1 MPPKF
6 QCLHPLPVVASLAIV
21 RNVIWIGRIISIPL
35 GLLLLVLLLLTLF
48 TVQVSD
54 TFLKPSYYTK
64 QIVEGDLYEFALND
78 LLTSALD
85 EARDLPPSEFSLD
98 GNPIKTSGL
107 STEQI
112 VQAINRAIPP
122 EYIQDLVEQS
132 FDQLGGYLTAERDEF
147 ELTLRVGEQ
156 VAIIVDEVKALL
168 READTYS
175 LLFDETVEPE
185 IRDAVQV
192 ELPLGAKASPDQLVQ
207 AARHIVPADWVQQ
220 MVEDT
225 LDEVTAYM
233 IGKSETFEVGIN
245 LSDRID
251 IALDEV
257 KSILRDLDA
266 ADLLYD
272 EVIEPIVVDSLGA
285 TADLTFGVSVTEE
298 EILGALRQVAP
309 TEWVEEQVELVID
322 EAGPYLAGKTDS
334 FSVDISLVEN
344 KRLASNIIVDM
355 VEAKLT
361 ALIDE
366 LPMCRTVAEAVA
378 TTRGGAGLLPACA
391 PPNVDLGEL
400 IEMSGI
406 DIDDTVQR
414 SVLGPVP
421 NMVSF
426 SETRIISAL
435 NVAGAGDNVE
445 LLDKFRGFLRDG
457 CVYTERDLV
466 RPRPEGALCPSIYH
480 EEISDGVDNVRS
492 FLSDGFTYTHID
504 FRRDLW
510 ELRDGV
516 DANAPLDPPRVEL
529 LFIPN
534 TAMDILDLSRNW
546 LSWTR
551 DNKWIFYLTLILLL
565 VVIGFLG
572 GRGWWG
578 RLIYA
583 ASFLLITSVILIL
596 AFGPVY
602 GTVTSGQF
610 EEQREEAIQE
620 IIEDVD
626 TKLPSTSRLAFDK
639 GFDMAESVVND
650 FSSGMRTSAIT
661 LAFISITA
669 IAATVFKNTIVSAI
683 SSMTSD
689 SIF

>member
-1 MPPKF
+1 M
-6 QCLHPLPVVASLAIV
+6 
-21 RNVIWIGRIISIPL
+21 IWIGRIISVPL
-35 GLLLLVLLLLTLF
+35 GLLLSVLLLLTLF
-48 TVQVSD
+48 TVQVSN
-54 TFLKPSYYTK
+54 TFLEPSYYTE
-64 QIVEGDLYEFALND
+64 QFAEADLYEFALND

-98 GNPIKTSGL
+98 ENPIKTSDL

-112 VQAINRAIPP
+112 VQAINRAVPP

-132 FDQLGGYLTAERDEF
+132 FDQFGGYLTAERDEF
-147 ELTLRVGEQ
+147 ELTLRAGEQ

-168 READTYS
+168 READAYS
-175 LLFDETVEPE
+175 LLFDEAVEPE
-185 IRDAVQV
+185 IRDAVQI
-192 ELPLGAKASPDQLVQ
+192 ELPLGAEASPDQLVQ
-207 AARHIVPADWVQQ
+207 AAQRIVPADWVLQL
-220 MVEDT
+220 VEDT
-225 LDEVTAYM
+225 LDEVTTYM

-251 IALDEV
+251 IALVEV
-257 KSILRDLDA
+257 KSILRDMDA

-272 EVIEPIVVDSLGA
+272 QVIELIVVDSLGA
-285 TADLTFGVSVTEE
+285 TTDLTFGVSVTEA
-298 EILGALRQVAP
+298 EILGALREAAP

-322 EAGPYLAGKTDS
+322 EAAPYMAGKTDS

-355 VEAKLT
+355 VEEKLT
-361 ALIDE
+361 TLIDE
-366 LPMCRTVAEAVA
+366 LPACRTVAEAVA
-378 TTRGGAGLLPACA
+378 ATRGGAGLLPACA
-391 PPNVDLGEL
+391 PPNVALDEL
-400 IEMSGI
+400 IQLSGI
-406 DIDDTVQR
+406 DIGDTVQR

-426 SETRIISAL
+426 SETRILSAL
-435 NVAGAGDNVE
+435 NVAGAGDNVD

-480 EEISDGVDNVRS
+480 EQISDRVDDVRS

-504 FRRDLW
+504 FRRDLGK
-510 ELRDGV
+510 LNDL
-516 DANAPLDPPRVEL
+516 DSNSPLDPPRVEL
-529 LFIPN
+529 LFIPD
-534 TAMDILDLSRNW
+534 TAISILDLSRNW

-551 DNKWIFYLTLILLL
+551 DNRWIFYLPLVLLL
-565 VVIGFLG
+565 AVIGFLG

-583 ASFLLITSVILIL
+583 ASFLLVTAAILVI

-610 EEQREEAIQE
+610 DDQREEAIQE
-620 IIEDVD
+620 INEDVD
-626 TKLPSTSRLAFDK
+626 TKLPSTSRLALDK
-639 GFDMAESVVND
+639 GFDMAESVAND
-650 FSSGMRTSAIT
+650 FSSGIRTSAIT
-661 LAFISITA
+661 LAFISIIA
-669 IAATVFKNTIVSAI
+669 IAATVFKNTIVTAI
-683 SSMTSD
+683 SSMTSNVGRKD
-689 SIF
+689 DERG

>member
-1 MPPKF
+1 M
-6 QCLHPLPVVASLAIV
+6 
-21 RNVIWIGRIISIPL
+21 IWIGRIISVPL
-35 GLLLLVLLLLTLF
+35 GLLLSVLLLLTLF
-48 TVQVSD
+48 TVQVSN
-54 TFLKPSYYTK
+54 TFLKPSYYTE
-64 QIVEGDLYEFALND
+64 QFAEADLYEFALND

-98 GNPIKTSGL
+98 ENPIKTSDL

-112 VQAINRAIPP
+112 VQAINRAVPP

-132 FDQLGGYLTAERDEF
+132 FDQFGGYLTAERDEF
-147 ELTLRVGEQ
+147 ELTLRAGEQ

-168 READTYS
+168 READAYS
-175 LLFDETVEPE
+175 LLFDEAVEPK
-185 IRDAVQV
+185 IRDAVQI
-192 ELPLGAKASPDQLVQ
+192 ELPLGAEASPDQLVQ
-207 AARHIVPADWVQQ
+207 AAQRIVPADWVLQL
-220 MVEDT
+220 VEDT
-225 LDEVTAYM
+225 LDEVTTYM

-251 IALDEV
+251 IALVEV
-257 KSILRDLDA
+257 KSILRDMDA

-272 EVIEPIVVDSLGA
+272 QVIEPIVVDSLGA
-285 TADLTFGVSVTEE
+285 TTDLTFGVSVTEA
-298 EILGALRQVAP
+298 EILGALREAAP

-322 EAGPYLAGKTDS
+322 EAAPYMAGKTDS

-355 VEAKLT
+355 VEEKLT
-361 ALIDE
+361 TLIDE
-366 LPMCRTVAEAVA
+366 LPACRTVAEAVA
-378 TTRGGAGLLPACA
+378 ATRGGAGLLPACA
-391 PPNVDLGEL
+391 PPNVALDEL
-400 IEMSGI
+400 IQLSGI
-406 DIDDTVQR
+406 DIGDTVQR

-426 SETRIISAL
+426 SETRILSAL
-435 NVAGAGDNVE
+435 NVAGAGGNVD

-480 EEISDGVDNVRS
+480 EQISDRVDDVRS

-504 FRRDLW
+504 FRRDLGK
-510 ELRDGV
+510 LNDL
-516 DANAPLDPPRVEL
+516 DSNSPLDPPRVEL
-529 LFIPN
+529 LFIPD
-534 TAMDILDLSRNW
+534 TAISIWDLSRNW

-551 DNKWIFYLTLILLL
+551 DNRWIFYLPLVLLL
-565 VVIGFLG
+565 AVIGFLG

-583 ASFLLITSVILIL
+583 ASFLLVTAAILVI

-610 EEQREEAIQE
+610 DDQREEAIQE
-620 IIEDVD
+620 INEDVD
-626 TKLPSTSRLAFDK
+626 TKLPSTSRLALDK
-639 GFDMAESVVND
+639 GFDMAESVAKD
-650 FSSGMRTSAIT
+650 FSSGIRTSAIT
-661 LAFISITA
+661 LAFISIIA
-669 IAATVFKNTIVSAI
+669 IAATVFKNTIVTAI
-683 SSMTSD
+683 SSMTSNVGRKD
-689 SIF
+689 DERG

>member
-1 MPPKF
+1 M
-6 QCLHPLPVVASLAIV
+6 
-21 RNVIWIGRIISIPL
+21 IWIGRIISVPL

-54 TFLKPSYYTK
+54 TFLKPSYYTE
-64 QIVEGDLYEFALND
+64 QFAEADLYEFALND

-85 EARDLPPSEFSLD
+85 EARGLPPSEFSLD
-98 GNPIKTSGL
+98 ENPIKTSGL

-112 VQAINRAIPP
+112 VQAINRAVPP

-132 FDQLGGYLTAERDEF
+132 FDQFGRYLTAERDEF
-147 ELTLRVGEQ
+147 ELTLQAGEQ
-156 VAIIVDEVKALL
+156 VAIIVDEIKLL
-168 READTYS
+168 LGEADVYS
-175 LLFDETVEPE
+175 LLFDEAVEPE

-207 AARHIVPADWVQQ
+207 AAQNIVPADWVQQ
-220 MVEDT
+220 LVEDT

-233 IGKSETFEVGIN
+233 IGESETFEVGIN

-257 KSILRDLDA
+257 KSILRDMDA

-285 TADLTFGVSVTEE
+285 TADLTFGVSVTEA

-309 TEWVEEQVELVID
+309 TDWVEDQVELVID

-366 LPMCRTVAEAVA
+366 LPVCRTVAEAVA
-378 TTRGGAGLLPACA
+378 ATRGGSGFLPACA
-391 PPNVDLGEL
+391 PPNVDLVEL
-400 IEMSGI
+400 IELSGI
-406 DIDDTVQR
+406 DIGDTVQR

-435 NVAGAGDNVE
+435 NVAGAGNNVE

-457 CVYTERDLV
+457 CIYTERDLV

-480 EEISDGVDNVRS
+480 EQLSDRVDDVRS
-492 FLSDGFTYTHID
+492 FLSDGFTYTHVD
-504 FRRDLW
+504 FRRDVG
-510 ELRDGV
+510 EFIDGV

-529 LFIPN
+529 LFIPD
-534 TAMDILDLSRNW
+534 TAIDILDLNRSW

-551 DNKWIFYLTLILLL
+551 DNKWIFYLPLVLLL

-583 ASFLLITSVILIL
+583 ASFLLVTSAILIL

-602 GTVTSGQF
+602 ANATSGRF
-610 EEQREEAIQE
+610 DEQREEAIQE
-620 IIEDVD
+620 INEDAD
-626 TKLPSTSRLAFDK
+626 TKLPSTSRLVVGK
-639 GFDMAESVVND
+639 GFDMVESVAND

-661 LAFISITA
+661 LAFISIIA

-689 SIF
+689 VGRKDEERA